1 MAASTILQMRSKG
14 SLTVPV
20 ELRRKYGL
28 EEGDLLTLI
37 DLGDGSFLLTPR
49 VSQVD
54 RLADRVAEAVQDKG
68 VTLED
73 LLQVLNE
80 ERERYYQDNYAA
92 GDAVPR

>member
-14 SLTVPV
+14 SLTVPI

-28 EEGDLLTLI
+28 DEGDLLTLI

-54 RLADRVAEAVQDKG
+54 RLADRVAEAVQKEG
-68 VTLED
+68 LSQED

-80 ERERYYQDNYAA
+80 ERERYYQENYAA
-92 GDAVPR
+92 GNAVPR